1 MCLLWILGCSVTARY
16 LLCWQKHF
24 FFFFSIYTNI
34 FPTSL
39 PLGIASN
46 YKNSF
51 PHLFFG
57 LLSLK
62 TASLSGGRTNEPH

>member
-1 MCLLWILGCSVTARY
+1 MLAETL
-16 LLCWQKHF
+16 